1 MIRALSRSLPFA
13 LTLLASCN
21 GDKTAGGDDVGGTMV
36 IVQPAEPTSL
46 FPPTEYG
53 STNGMAVMGAIFD
66 RLAEIGPDLETNGDA
81 GFQPRLATRW
91 DWASDSL
98 SIAFALDPKARWHDG
113 KPLRA
118 EDVRFT
124 FATYTADSVA
134 SEARS
139 QLGNIDSVTVRDSL
153 TAVFWFKRRMPQQ
166 FLDATYH
173 MHVLPSHLLAGKS
186 TGSLASDAFGRN
198 PVGTGRFRFVRW
210 TPNERIEII
219 ADTGNARGRAKLDRV
234 IWSIAPDF
242 GAATVKLFAGEADF
256 FESMRTADLAQVAQ
270 TPTLRL
276 EQILPLVYG
285 YLALNH
291 EKSGAPGTP
300 NPLFAD
306 VRVRRALGMGVDK
319 AGIVRNVLDSL
330 GVVTLTA
337 APRAFIP
344 DTTAL
349 KPLKYDPVA
358 ARALLDSAG
367 WTDSDGD
374 GVRDKNGVR
383 FSFDILFPSSSANRR
398 NFSVLL
404 QEQFKAIGVEAKP
417 LSLEINAM
425 RARSTSHEFDAYIG
439 SWQMTPGR
447 VGLRQTWASNGE
459 SNCCGYKNPAFDALL
474 DSALTTFDGA
484 TSRTRW
490 TRLFQLLID
499 DQPGIWLYEQR
510 VPMAM
515 HRRIRNAPMRADEW
529 WANLADWTIDPA
541 QRIERDR
548 IGLGTAR

>member
-1 MIRALSRSLPFA
+1 MIRALSRSLPLA
-13 LTLLASCN
+13 LTLLASC
-21 GDKTAGGDDVGGTMV
+21 GGEKKGGGDEGGTMV

-53 STNGMAVMGAIFD
+53 STNGMAIMGAIFD

-91 DWASDSL
+91 DWAADSL

-134 SEARS
+134 SEARA

-173 MHVLPSHLLAGKS
+173 MYVLPSHLLTGKAPA
-186 TGSLASDAFGRN
+186 SLASDAFGRN
-198 PVGTGRFRFVRW
+198 PVGTGRFRFARW

-276 EQILPLVYG
+276 EQILPLAY
-285 YLALNH
+285 YFLALNH
-291 EKSGAPGTP
+291 EKGDATGTP
-300 NPLFAD
+300 NPLFSD
-306 VRVRRALGMGVDK
+306 VRVRRALAMGVDK
-319 AGIVRNVLDSL
+319 AGLVRNVLDSL
-330 GVVTLTA
+330 GVVSLTA
-337 APRAFIP
+337 APRALIP
-344 DTTAL
+344 DTAGL

-374 GVRDKNGVR
+374 GVRDRNGVK
-383 FSFDILFPSSSANRR
+383 FSFDMPFPNSSANRK

-417 LSLEINAM
+417 LSLDGSAM
-425 RARSTSHEFDAYIG
+425 RERATSHKFDAYIA

-447 VGLRQTWASNGE
+447 VGLRQTWASNGD

-474 DSALTTFDGA
+474 DSALTTFDPA
-484 TSRTRW
+484 TSRARW

-510 VPMAM
+510 ATMAL

-529 WANLADWTIDPA
+529 WANLADWTIDPT